1 MQGIPQAHLLSSS
14 TSDLSPQ
21 PLWTSFLTPH
31 KVAVFI
37 LLEMYLDLPEDCP
50 TAFRRGLVSLLL
62 DETSLTSHGTEDRT
76 LPDLL
81 DNVSAIP
88 YPGRPVTPSEELLSK
103 VVKSATSMANMFD
116 AFEPMASEV
125 ENVKCPH
132 LPRDEDSVLFGYLR
146 RQHSPSQTIDESL
159 TAARFSARSPFGYFI
174 RLVLAD
180 VEELTDD
187 FGVAGD
193 FFEALRRYAYAA
205 DPTLMSNIDKS
216 SEMSA
221 PTVLSTVD
229 AERFLDA
236 QVDALEAALQPKI
249 ELYGRQGMIVK
260 AAWTSYLNCLRA
272 SDLPSALE
280 NLLRYFT
287 FLEKDH
293 FGQANKWVQHYALFN
308 MASLCARF
316 NHIDMALKM
325 VNVAIRR
332 ALEMKDDECLMS
344 LQNLKSRLQSRSDA
358 EDCLFS
364 DYGEMPPERDE
375 LDHEQA
381 SMRSVTALGHAR
393 RNLET
398 SSDPERVFEMLSIAT
413 NLNCAHDL
421 DTLMGTG
428 RLTRA
433 DAWKAFGAGGKREMR
448 WMYLQGDK
456 DASADDKPVGLCL
469 LALQYGAQAQ
479 YEKVLEI
486 MHAAKRAY
494 PPFASG
500 NAADKWIST
509 LMDICFQRALRR
521 CEMYSAEAFASHYA
535 AIAEGDPHMAP
546 SVRMHQ
552 ALIDLKWG
560 RLSEAYT
567 NLTGLI
573 KDIGGPDARN
583 KALLVECN
591 LQIVE
596 LHLCNYN
603 FLRDRAAIAFA
614 KVATDLEDTHYH
626 AQALAAIESVM
637 PSVYAGENLDVTAD
651 AELTLVETKM
661 LSESFLTAGQEDLAQ
676 MLKMTESAEK
686 GYRKLEDL
694 DGMNRALTTKAFL
707 LRKAGRTSEGE
718 ATAGEVR
725 ALDATKKVRIRAPA
739 PRNISAAVVGKSVDD
754 NAMAALFGIRY
765 HPCLRKH
772 AASKEKAGQMRVGKG
787 TGICGR
793 DRASGPR
800 RPDRCTQVWR
810 YKADHPQDVH
820 QPLEHRAGRAVAS
833 FAKLSDHMAIAHG
846 VVSLCMADAEL
857 HRRDHLVEYLTMT
870 NLSLRAYVG
879 DAIRHTSAAQE
890 LCIGV

>member
-1 MQGIPQAHLLSSS
+1 MQGIPQAHLLSRS
-14 TSDLSPQ
+14 TSSLSPR

-50 TAFRRGLVSLLL
+50 TAFRRGMVSLLL

-81 DNVSAIP
+81 DNITAIP

-132 LPRDEDSVLFGYLR
+132 LPRDEDSVF
-146 RQHSPSQTIDESL
+146 
-159 TAARFSARSPFGYFI
+159 ARSPFGYFI

-180 VEELTDD
+180 VEELTED

-236 QVDALEAALQPKI
+236 QVDALEDSRIIIGPAALQPKI

-287 FLEKDH
+287 FLEKDL

-413 NLNCAHDL
+413 SLNCANDL

-433 DAWKAFGAGGKREMR
+433 DAWKAFGRHDLAGLHAQ
-448 WMYLQGDK
+448 MYLQGDK

-479 YEKVLEI
+479 YNKVLEI

-546 SVRMHQ
+546 SMRMHQ

-567 NLTGLI
+567 NVTGLI
-573 KDIGGPDARN
+573 KDIGGQEARN

-596 LHLCNYN
+596 LHLESDSALSALPRVLESLTLASQYNYN

-626 AQALAAIESVM
+626 VQALAAIESVM

-661 LSESFLTAGQEDLAQ
+661 LSESFQTAGQEDLAQ

-686 GYRKLEDL
+686 GYRKSEDL
-694 DGMNRALTTKAFL
+694 DGMSRALTTKAFL
-707 LRKAGRTSEGE
+707 LLKAGRTDEGE

-725 ALDATKKVRIRAPA
+725 ALDATKKVRMRAPA
-739 PRNISAAVVGKSVDD
+739 PRNISAAVVGKSADD
-754 NAMAALFGIRY
+754 NAMAALFGIKF
-765 HPCLRKH
+765 H
-772 AASKEKAGQMRVGKG
+772 G
-787 TGICGR
+787 TGR
-793 DRASGPR
+793 
-800 RPDRCTQVWR
+800 
-810 YKADHPQDVH
+810 
-820 QPLEHRAGRAVAS
+820 
-833 FAKLSDHMAIAHG
+833 
-846 VVSLCMADAEL
+846 
-857 HRRDHLVEYLTMT
+857 
-870 NLSLRAYVG
+870 
-879 DAIRHTSAAQE
+879 
-890 LCIGV
+890 

>member
-236 QVDALEAALQPKI
+236 QVDALEDSRIIIGPAALQPKI

-433 DAWKAFGAGGKREMR
+433 DAWKAFGRHDLAGLHAQ
-448 WMYLQGDK
+448 MYLQGDK

-509 LMDICFQRALRR
+509 LMDICFQRALRRFATTSISVLSPTRGSQLIDIAVPASR

-596 LHLCNYN
+596 LHLESDNALAALPRVLESLTLASQCNYN

-754 NAMAALFGIRY
+754 NAMAALFGIR
-765 HPCLRKH
+765 CN
-772 AASKEKAGQMRVGKG
+772 G
-787 TGICGR
+787 TGR
-793 DRASGPR
+793 
-800 RPDRCTQVWR
+800 
-810 YKADHPQDVH
+810 
-820 QPLEHRAGRAVAS
+820 
-833 FAKLSDHMAIAHG
+833 
-846 VVSLCMADAEL
+846 
-857 HRRDHLVEYLTMT
+857 
-870 NLSLRAYVG
+870 
-879 DAIRHTSAAQE
+879 
-890 LCIGV
+890 